1 MLSKSESL
9 AAVIG
14 ALRAITRN
22 ESLPQPNS
30 EPRARLN
37 ACIGQV
43 SENHDEA
50 DMAELGRVALVLL
63 LEVSMSDLAAHRAC
77 LEAQRDAAPPSDA
90 PLH

>member
-22 ESLPQPNS
+22 EPLPEPNS
-30 EPRARLN
+30 ERRERLN
-37 ACIGQV
+37 DAIGFV
-43 SENHDEA
+43 SRHHDDA
-50 DMAELGRVALVLL
+50 DMIEMGRVALLLL
-63 LEVSMSDLAAHRAC
+63 LEVSMADLAAHKAC